1 MKVTMES
8 VFIQAGD
15 LCEDLAANVQTRRKL
30 LALVVYAALSAA
42 FYGATMGIN
51 HSALQAAASAAKVPI
66 LFLITLA
73 ICLPSL
79 HFLGLLFG
87 STIRFEQT
95 SSVLS
100 AGICRTSILLSAFA
114 PIALFFLVSG
124 SDYPFLLL
132 MHVGIFAVCGAGG
145 LVSIFR
151 DFRHVRARMHETQQR
166 SISSLLLYAWMLLYM
181 FVGTQMAFNLAPFVN
196 RPGEEVTL
204 FNQNQGN
211 FYSYV
216 WNVFEAWMQR

>member
-1 MKVTMES
+1 MRVTLES
-8 VFIQAGD
+8 VFSESRD
-15 LCEDLAANVQTRRKL
+15 LCEELVAQVQTRRKL
-30 LALVVYAALSAA
+30 LTLLVYAVLSGA

-51 HSALQAAASAAKVPI
+51 HSALQAAASAAKVPL

-87 STIRFEQT
+87 ATIRFEQT
-95 SSVLS
+95 ASVLS
-100 AGICRTSILLSAFA
+100 AGLCRTSILLSAFA
-114 PIALFFLVSG
+114 PVSLFFLVSG

-132 MHVGIFAVCGAGG
+132 MHVGVFAICGAGG
-145 LVSIFR
+145 LVTIFR
-151 DFRHVRARMHETQQR
+151 DFGQVRTRMHEKEQR
-166 SISSLLLYAWMLLYM
+166 SISSFLLYAWMLLYM

-204 FNQNQGN
+204 FNQNPGN

-216 WNVFEAWMQR
+216 WNVFAEWMDR